1 MSENKSLSK
10 LENKKKKKNS
20 NVPTNVQK
28 QNDSIKPPT
37 IVITNEKTNNS
48 SNKNLYEIASKS
60 PNKKRSDLSKKA
72 LPQIVKKQN
81 KNFLQIPG
89 METKQKR
96 SNSKLINL
104 NSMENSP
111 SKEKNIENNNN
122 NYTKSRKSSLI
133 SISQQSKF
141 PVKRKSI
148 LETFKENL
156 IEALGKDKNL
166 EISDLTN
173 NDSNEN
179 SVSLISN
186 KSHQQPKIN
195 KGIKLTA
202 MPKNNDQNKD
212 INSNI
217 NYQKSV
223 RNAVM
228 LRRLE
233 FTERLKKGILGGKK
247 KKNPP
252 KVKPPEPPQPKLE
265 PEPIKV
271 EEKKEIID
279 ENKVILIQKNFRGY
293 FSRKKYFNLKNKGRK
308 PLDYIEFKQ
317 KQKVSGISKVYVKKN
332 GKMFVISGLKS
343 FPRPK
348 VEISFD
354 PLLLRKLY
362 LKTYKKGGKDSYV
375 IKRRTN
381 VVQIEGEKKNFEF
394 DNEIIKND
402 SLNFNST
409 PDEIKEKRNN
419 FMKMKLF
426 CILLL
431 NTIQINI
438 KKSLFY
444 IFFNKYYMPYKDNA
458 SNADEMNTDDK
469 INMKLLNGYYMT
481 YGNSNIRVNSEII
494 ETTNSIE

>member
-48 SNKNLYEIASKS
+48 S
-60 PNKKRSDLSKKA
+60 NKKRSDLSKKA

-252 KVKPPEPPQPKLE
+252 KVKPPEPPQPKPEPEPE

-402 SLNFNST
+402 SLFFDST